1 MSDTPKWAWLDGEFV
16 PWEAAK
22 LHVRT
27 ECVMRG
33 ANVFEGVRGYWDERA
48 AELRVLQLDEHLERL
63 HRSKK
68 VLRLQVPYSRWDF
81 REISLELLRRNEFRE
96 DVHLR
101 PTVYFGEGDGFG
113 YTAETIHMGA
123 FVTATAQRARRN
135 VTGIACAVSSWQRI
149 SDRDVPPRVKAAG
162 NYINARLATVQARV
176 DGYDNAILLNA
187 EGKVTEA
194 PAACLFLIRDG
205 VAVTPAVTSGI
216 LDSIT
221 RGTLLRLFRDELHM
235 AVEERDVDRTEL
247 YHADEVFLCGTHT
260 EVLPVVSVDR
270 YPVGSGTVGG
280 ITSALR
286 DLFFDIVRGRV
297 ARYAAW
303 LTPVYGRV
311 PAAPGATC

>member
-1 MSDTPKWAWLDGEFV
+1 MTDTPRWAWLDGEFV
-16 PWEAAK
+16 PWAEAK

-48 AELRVLQLDEHLERL
+48 AELRVLQLDEHLDRL
-63 HRSKK
+63 HRSMK
-68 VLRLQVPYSRWDF
+68 VLRLEIPWSRRDL
-81 REISLELLRRNEFRE
+81 REISLELLRRNELRE

-101 PTVYFGEGDGFG
+101 PTVYFGEGDGFAH
-113 YTAETIHMGA
+113 TPETIHMGA
-123 FVTATAQRARRN
+123 FITATTQRARRN
-135 VTGIACAVSSWQRI
+135 TTGIACAVSSWQRI

-162 NYINARLATVQARV
+162 NYINARLAIVQARV

-187 EGKVTEA
+187 DGKVTEA

-205 VAVTPAVTSGI
+205 VAVTPTVTSGI
-216 LDSIT
+216 LDSLT
-221 RGTLLRLFRDELHM
+221 RSTLLRLFRDELGV
-235 AVEERDVDRTEL
+235 AVEEREVDRTEL

-270 YPVGSGTVGG
+270 YPVGSGAVG
-280 ITSALR
+280 TLTATLR

-297 ARYAAW
+297 AKYGAW

-311 PAAPGATC
+311 PALDAG

>member
-1 MSDTPKWAWLDGEFV
+1 MTDTPRWAWLDGEFV
-16 PWEAAK
+16 PWSEAK

-33 ANVFEGVRGYWDERA
+33 ANVFEGVRGYWDDSA
-48 AELRVLQLDEHLERL
+48 AELRVLQLDEHLDRL
-63 HRSKK
+63 HRSMK
-68 VLRLQVPYSRWDF
+68 VLRLAVPYSRRDL
-81 REISLELLRRNEFRE
+81 RAISLELLRRNEFRE

-101 PTVYFGEGDGFG
+101 PTVYFGEGDGFAH
-113 YTAETIHMGA
+113 TPETIHMGA
-123 FVTATAQRARRN
+123 FITATAQRARRN
-135 VTGIACAVSSWQRI
+135 TTGIACAVSSWQRI

-162 NYINARLATVQARV
+162 NYINARLAIVQARV

-205 VAVTPAVTSGI
+205 VAVTPTVTSGI
-216 LDSIT
+216 LDSLT
-221 RGTLLRLFRDELHM
+221 RSSLLRLFRDELGV
-235 AVEERDVDRTEL
+235 AVEEREVDRTEL

-270 YPVGSGTVGG
+270 YPVGSGAVGPL
-280 ITSALR
+280 TATLR

-297 ARYAAW
+297 PKYGAW
-303 LTPVYGRV
+303 LTPVYGRM
-311 PAAPGATC
+311 PAST

>member
-1 MSDTPKWAWLDGEFV
+1 MTDTPRWAWLDGEFV
-16 PWEAAK
+16 PWSEAK

-33 ANVFEGVRGYWDERA
+33 ANVFEGVRGYWDDSA
-48 AELRVLQLDEHLERL
+48 AELRVLQLDEHLDRL
-63 HRSKK
+63 HRSMK
-68 VLRLQVPYSRWDF
+68 VLRLEVPYSRRDL
-81 REISLELLRRNEFRE
+81 RAISLELLRRNEFRE

-101 PTVYFGEGDGFG
+101 PTVYFGEGDGFAH
-113 YTAETIHMGA
+113 TPETIHMGA
-123 FVTATAQRARRN
+123 FITATAQRARRN
-135 VTGIACAVSSWQRI
+135 TTGIACAVSSWQRI

-162 NYINARLATVQARV
+162 NYINARLAIVQARV

-205 VAVTPAVTSGI
+205 VAVTPTVTSGI
-216 LDSIT
+216 LDSLT
-221 RGTLLRLFRDELHM
+221 RSSLLRLFRDELGV
-235 AVEERDVDRTEL
+235 AVEEREVDRTEL

-270 YPVGSGTVGG
+270 YPVGSGAVGPLTATLG
-280 ITSALR
+280 

-297 ARYAAW
+297 PKYAAW
-303 LTPVYGRV
+303 LTPVYGRM
-311 PAAPGATC
+311 PAST